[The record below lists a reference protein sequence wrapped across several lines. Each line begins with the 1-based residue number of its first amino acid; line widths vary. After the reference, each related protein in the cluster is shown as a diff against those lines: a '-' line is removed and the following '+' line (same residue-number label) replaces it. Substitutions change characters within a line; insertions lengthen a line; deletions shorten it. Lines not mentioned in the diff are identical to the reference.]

1 MKICTTKNILQP
13 YQFNTMLL
21 SKELLDK
28 PFFSMT
34 GSEIVELFSTVFP
47 QQQVTVTSDLTTKK
61 YVYGISGL
69 AKLLNCGRTKAGE
82 IKNSGVINTAIVQ
95 DGKKLIID
103 ADKALELLKEKTAL
117 AAN

>member
-1 MKICTTKNILQP
+1 
-13 YQFNTMLL
+13 MLL

-47 QQQVTVTSDLTTKK
+47 QQQATEILDYTDDR
-61 YVYGISGL
+61 YVRGIDGL
-69 AKLLNCGRTKAGE
+69 KKLLKCGRTKAQS
-82 IKNSGVINTAIVQ
+82 IKSSGVINDAIIQ
-95 DGKKLIID
+95 DGKIIIID
-103 ADKALELLKEKTAL
+103 AKLALELIKKNKKKTAL

>member
-1 MKICTTKNILQP
+1 
-13 YQFNTMLL
+13 MLL

-47 QQQVTVTSDLTTKK
+47 QQQVTETSDFTQKK
-61 YVYGISGL
+61 YVYGIPGL
-69 AKLLNCGRTKAGE
+69 AKLLDCGRTKAQE
-82 IKNSGVINTAIVQ
+82 IKNSGVIDAAIIQ
-95 DGKKLIID
+95 NGKKIVID

>member
-1 MKICTTKNILQP
+1 
-13 YQFNTMLL
+13 MLL

-47 QQQVTVTSDLTTKK
+47 QQQVTETSDLTTKK

-82 IKNSGVINTAIVQ
+82 IKT
-95 DGKKLIID
+95 
-103 ADKALELLKEKTAL
+103 LELLIQLLFRMEKID
-117 AAN
+117 NRCR